1 MLTTGR
7 LISTRLQPL
16 FSRTSTSAKI
26 SDFSFSLCLCSV
38 MPAFGLQQVKTKYR
52 SGVTQA
58 LGYLPRL
65 SLAIETLD
73 QDYHSPKQFGG
84 YG

>member
-1 MLTTGR
+1 
-7 LISTRLQPL
+7 
-16 FSRTSTSAKI
+16 
-26 SDFSFSLCLCSV
+26 